1 MSTHWLVGPLVGWL
15 LAGWSDGPLVRPPC
29 RGYRSDAA
37 NLGWF
42 NSQLPLLSIWLNAT
56 PDAIGKWSKGPSN
69 HVVMHRHD
77 MSHRHTFSMHF
88 KPIICFSFKGASF
101 LLFVLV

>member
-42 NSQLPLLSIWLNAT
+42 NSQLPLQSLWLKQRRMQMVIEAEGGAT
-56 PDAIGKWSKGPSN
+56 K
-69 HVVMHRHD
+69 
-77 MSHRHTFSMHF
+77 
-88 KPIICFSFKGASF
+88 
-101 LLFVLV
+101 